1 MLRVDQNIRR
11 IYNLANTLCFD
22 IIRIDLLDVKES
34 QLITRKTVE
43 EKIMKIKVGGCFVQ
57 SCICVR
63 YM

>member
-43 EKIMKIKVGGCFVQ
+43 EKIMNTSLTVFYHFMVQ
-57 SCICVR
+57 
-63 YM
+63 YKAT